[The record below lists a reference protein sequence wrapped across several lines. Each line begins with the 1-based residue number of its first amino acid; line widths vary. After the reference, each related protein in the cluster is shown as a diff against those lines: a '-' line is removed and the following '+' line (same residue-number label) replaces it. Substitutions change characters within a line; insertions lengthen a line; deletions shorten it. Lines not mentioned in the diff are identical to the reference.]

1 MEKAKTDIDI
11 LLKQQQK
18 EKDLFAIL
26 NNNSNIN
33 DNLFNELLGKMN
45 TILTNQDEIKE
56 FNSLLL
62 KKINRI
68 YATQDEIKDAIR
80 Y

>member
-1 MEKAKTDIDI
+1 MDKAKTDIDI
-11 LLKQQQK
+11 LLKQK
-18 EKDLFAIL
+18 EKDLFAIQ

-33 DNLFNELLGKMN
+33 DNIFNELLGKMN